1 MEGARRLLLTLA
13 GVAALLWL
21 PASIA
26 VYTIRP
32 GYGLGIIIS
41 GIFAGFIGVA
51 LVGLASGERH
61 PNPGP

>member
-41 GIFAGFIGVA
+41 GIFSGFIGVA
-51 LVGLASGERH
+51 LLASSERH